1 MNEYLSTTLKVITT
15 FGIGFTVNVL
25 MSQLAAPGHHVVALA
40 VGVLLTFF
48 GLIFARYFMDVV
60 LLPFAVAS
68 LVLRWIRGNK
78 MRPHSDKRK
87 DPFDFFFRALFV
99 LAYGF
104 TSAVTG
110 IFIGLID
117 HGMGWFAA
125 SALFGTVGTLL
136 AVLVPEDV
144 IWELDDNDVGG
155 GEPTAA
161 AKADLEQARKDG
173 VPAVLFADKVAKGAI
188 EVILGKPNTDDK
200 P

>member
-15 FGIGFTVNVL
+15 LGIGFTVNVL
-25 MSQLAAPGHHVVALA
+25 MSQLAAPGHHIVALA
-40 VGVLLTFF
+40 VGLLLTFF
-48 GLIFARYFMDVV
+48 GFLFAKHFMYVV
-60 LLPFAVAS
+60 LLPFALTS
-68 LVLRWIRGNK
+68 LVLRWIRGDK
-78 MRPHSDKRK
+78 MRPRSDKRK
-87 DPFDFFFRALFV
+87 DPFDFFFRALFI

-104 TSAVTG
+104 ASAVTG

-117 HGMGWFAA
+117 HGMGWFTT
-125 SALFGTVGTLL
+125 SALFGTVGLLL
-136 AVLVPEDV
+136 AVLVPEEV
-144 IWELDDNDVGG
+144 IWELDDTDAGG

-188 EVILGKPNTDDK
+188 EVIFGKPNTDDK